1 VPWVLNNCIAAGP
14 LRSTGLSAPT
24 ERKLHWGTVPS
35 SVVARSDRRRLVS
48 SSFKRRI
55 AVRLA
60 VAGAI
65 VFAAVCAAFGAVG
78 IGIGIVV
85 VVAGAVV
92 FHFERRRRW
101 RHQGGTP
108 DTPDLFPR

>member
-1 VPWVLNNCIAAGP
+1 M
-14 LRSTGLSAPT
+14 
-24 ERKLHWGTVPS
+24 
-35 SVVARSDRRRLVS
+35 S

-55 AVRLA
+55 AVRLL
-60 VAGAI
+60 VAGSI

-85 VVAGAVV
+85 VVAGAVI

-101 RHQGGTP
+101 KQQGATP
-108 DTPDLFPR
+108 DRPDLFPR